1 MTYALFIKTNALSK
15 EVPVRQPARFKFAGV
30 GIMILG
36 MAVLGLA
43 AQPSWAKTLTVSKPC
58 QQLYQKPNFASPP
71 LGPVPMEE
79 RVNLIFQ
86 EGEWYKVAY
95 HGKIGWLHQQ
105 AFPEVAPGNPNLKG
119 LLKGTLL
126 GAPVRETSSDEV
138 ALGGKGV
145 LHRGK
150 RVLLGKIQNNGRAQP
165 AL

>member
-1 MTYALFIKTNALSK
+1 M
-15 EVPVRQPARFKFAGV
+15 
-30 GIMILG
+30 MILG

-43 AQPSWAKTLTVSKPC
+43 AQPSWAKSLTVSKPR
-58 QQLYQKPNFASPP
+58 QQLYQQPNFASPP

-105 AFPEVAPGNPNLKG
+105 AFPEVAPGNSNLKG
-119 LLKGTLL
+119 LLKGMLL
-126 GAPVRETSSDEV
+126 EVPVRETSSDEV
-138 ALGGKGV
+138 ALGGKGIFQS
-145 LHRGK
+145 LKRAISGK
-150 RVLLGKIQNNGRAQP
+150 SQDKGRAKP

>member
-1 MTYALFIKTNALSK
+1 M
-15 EVPVRQPARFKFAGV
+15 
-30 GIMILG
+30 MILG

-79 RVNLIFQ
+79 RVNLLRQ
-86 EGEWYKVAY
+86 KGGWYKVAY

-105 AFPEVAPGNPNLKG
+105 AFPEVAPGNPTLKG
-119 LLKGTLL
+119 LLKGMLL

-138 ALGGKGV
+138 ALGGKGI
-145 LHRGK
+145 LQRWK
-150 RVLLGKIQNNGRAQP
+150 RAITGKIQDKGRARP